1 MDAKEQ
7 RIAELEAENTA
18 LRETI
23 QGLMRTIAALEDT
36 IARLEKNSN
45 NSSKPPSS
53 DIVKAKP
60 TGVKVRGRKRKRGGQ
75 IGHAKHQRAWFP
87 EDRVDKAF
95 DYELLTKDAVGLRAL
110 PDWHIVQQVEL
121 TDRPFV
127 VTEHRARRYVDPRT
141 GRIIIAPL
149 PSEVINGGLL
159 GPKLSALIAYQ
170 KSACHMSYSTIQNF
184 LSDVFGLDLSRGY
197 LAKVVQKASEAL
209 ASPYDQARE
218 FLTEADRLGVDETG
232 HKDDGKKHWTWCFRA
247 ENVTVFHIDRSR
259 GSQVLRDVLGEI
271 FGGVI
276 GCDYFSAYRGY
287 MGTSGSRV
295 QFCLAHLIRDIRF
308 LAEQGAQRA
317 AAWANTLLSHLKK
330 LFDTLHRRDRLTA
343 AGFARSMDRIRRMFL
358 KTIRRPPHDN
368 TAHALAKRFR
378 GKKAKHYFTFLTTP
392 NVPPTNNLTEQAIRH
407 VVIDRRITQGT
418 RGERGQR
425 WCERAWTVLATCA
438 QQSRSAFQF
447 LHHALLAH
455 ATNQPPPSLLTVNP

>member
-1 MDAKEQ
+1 MDGKDQ
-7 RIAELEAENTA
+7 RIEELLAENAA
-18 LRETI
+18 LKETI
-23 QGLMRTIAALEDT
+23 RALEEK

-53 DIVKAKP
+53 DIVKPKR
-60 TGVKVRGRKRKRGGQ
+60 TGVNVRGRKRKRGGQ
-75 IGHAKHQRAWFP
+75 SGHAKYQRAWFP
-87 EDRVDKAF
+87 EDQVDKAF
-95 DYELLTKDAVGLRAL
+95 EYELTAKDAVGLRAL

-149 PSEVINGGLL
+149 PPEVINGGLL
-159 GPKLSALIAYQ
+159 APKLSALIAYQ
-170 KSACHMSYSTIQNF
+170 KSACHMSYSTIQRF
-184 LSDVFGLDLSRGY
+184 LSEVFGLDLSRGY

-209 ASPYDQARE
+209 AAPYDQARE
-218 FLTEADRLGVDETG
+218 FLCQADRLGVDETG
-232 HKDDGKKHWTWCFRA
+232 HKDDGEKHWTWCFRA
-247 ENVTVFHIDRSR
+247 EGFTVFHIDRSR
-259 GSQVLRDVLGEI
+259 GSQVLRDVLGQT

-276 GCDYFSAYRGY
+276 GCDYFSAYRAY
-287 MGTSGSRV
+287 MGTSGSLV
-295 QFCLAHLIRDIRF
+295 QFCLAHLIRDLRF
-308 LAEQGAQRA
+308 LAEHGTKPAT
-317 AAWANTLLSHLKK
+317 AWAKKLLSYLKK

-358 KTIRRPPHDN
+358 KTIRRPPDDK
-368 TAHALAKRFR
+368 TANALAKRFR

-418 RGERGQR
+418 RGERGRR

-438 QQSRSAFQF
+438 QQGRSAFEF
-447 LHHALLAH
+447 LHHAILAH
-455 ATNQPPPSLLTVNP
+455 FNNQPAPSLVTS